1 MSEKNFT
8 TISPEFDKSV
18 KIDFTGET
26 VTSNAGVMMLAELD
40 NKIGIIGGIAS
51 RLDDPRNPDF
61 ITHSMHGLLSQRLFA
76 IAAGYED
83 GDDADDLREDP
94 AMRRATGRKKDETLL
109 ASQPS
114 ISRLENGIL
123 LTGRN
128 LDVIKVSNL
137 DAAIT
142 YYKMKRAK
150 HIWLDIDS
158 YESPVHG
165 KQDGSAYNGYYGSDC
180 YHPLVL
186 HDGFGFKLKV
196 ELRAG
201 NEYTSTGAAA
211 FLEPVLQRLRAE
223 GFKIHLTADSGFAD
237 PDIFKL
243 CSRYLVI
250 YYIRLKSNA
259 VLQRE
264 VAHLL
269 TRPPGR
275 PPKGPLVR
283 YASFHYKA
291 DTWDCLRRVVAK
303 ATHNPGEMFAEIY
316 FLVTNSPVANKEA
329 FRRYGKRRGRAE
341 QRNDEGKNMMF
352 STRLSCHKEPA
363 NDVRLQLYTLAYNL
377 MVLFRRL
384 ALTGD
389 ERKWTIET
397 IRLRLMKIGARVTG
411 GGRYTRFLF
420 AAGPALQRLI
430 ANIFNRIR
438 RLAPQPCR

>member
-40 NKIGIIGGIAS
+40 GKLGVIGGIAS
-51 RLDDPRNPDF
+51 RLSDPRNPDF
-61 ITHSMHGLLSQRLFA
+61 TVHSMRGLLAQRLFC

-83 GDDADDLREDP
+83 GDDADDLRRDP
-94 AMRRATGRKKDETLL
+94 AMRSATGRKKEDAVL

-114 ISRLENGIL
+114 ISRLERNL
-123 LTGRN
+123 LLIGGN

-137 DAAIT
+137 DVAIM
-142 YYKMKRAK
+142 YYKMKGAK
-150 HIWLDIDS
+150 HIWLDVDS

-165 KQDGSAYNGYYGSDC
+165 EQEGSAYNGYYESDC

-186 HDGFGFKLKV
+186 HDGFGLKLKI
-196 ELRAG
+196 ELRSG
-201 NEYTSTGAAA
+201 NEYTSTGAVA
-211 FLEPVLQRLRAE
+211 FLEPVFQRLKAA

-250 YYIRLKSNA
+250 YYIRLKSNEA
-259 VLQRE
+259 LQRKTG
-264 VAHLL
+264 HLL

-275 PPKGPLVR
+275 QPQGPLVR
-283 YASFHYKA
+283 HAGFHYKA
-291 DTWDCLRRVVAK
+291 GTWDCLRRVVAK

-316 FLVTNSPVANKEA
+316 FLVTNSPVPNKEA

-352 STRLSCHKEPA
+352 STRLSCHKEKA
-363 NDVRLQLYTLAYNL
+363 NDVRLQLYTLAYNIL
-377 MVLFRRL
+377 ALFRLL
-384 ALTGD
+384 ALRGD
-389 ERKWTIET
+389 EKKWTLNT
-397 IRLRLMKIGARVTG
+397 IRLRLMKIGARVTHG
-411 GGRYTRFLF
+411 ERYTRFLF
-420 AAGPALQRLI
+420 AAGPALQRLV
-430 ANIFNRIR
+430 ANIFNRIS
-438 RLAPQPCR
+438 RLPEPCR

>member
-26 VTSNAGVMMLAELD
+26 VTSNAGVLMLAELD
-40 NKIGIIGGIAS
+40 DKLGIIGDIAS
-51 RLDDPRNPDF
+51 RMSDPRNPDF
-61 ITHSMHGLLSQRLFA
+61 TVHSMRGLLAQRLFC

-83 GDDADDLREDP
+83 GDDADDLRGDP
-94 AMRRATGRKKDETLL
+94 ALRSATGRKKEDAVL

-114 ISRLENGIL
+114 ISRLENKL
-123 LTGRN
+123 LLIGGN

-137 DAAIT
+137 DVAIR
-142 YYKMKRAK
+142 YYKMKGAK

-165 KQDGSAYNGYYGSDC
+165 GQEGSAYNGYYESDC

-201 NEYTSTGAAA
+201 NEYTSTGASA
-211 FLEPVLQRLRAE
+211 FLEPVFRRLTDE

-237 PDIFKL
+237 PDIFEL
-243 CSRYLVI
+243 CSSYLVI
-250 YYIRLKSNA
+250 YFIRLKSNA
-259 VLQRE
+259 VLQRK
-264 VAHLL
+264 VHHLL

-283 YASFHYKA
+283 YAGFHYKA
-291 DTWDCLRRVVAK
+291 DTWDCYRRVIAK
-303 ATHNPGEMFAEIY
+303 ATHNPGDMFAEIY
-316 FLVTNSPVANKEA
+316 FLITNSPVPNKEA
-329 FRRYGKRRGRAE
+329 FRRYGLRRGRAE

-352 STRLSCHKEPA
+352 STRLSCHEEKA

-384 ALTGD
+384 TLTGD
-389 ERKWTIET
+389 DKKWTLET
-397 IRLRLMKIGARVTG
+397 IRLRLMKIGARVTHG
-411 GGRYTRFLF
+411 SRYTRFQF
-420 AAGPALQRLI
+420 AAGPALLRLV

-438 RLAPQPCR
+438 RLTPHPLL